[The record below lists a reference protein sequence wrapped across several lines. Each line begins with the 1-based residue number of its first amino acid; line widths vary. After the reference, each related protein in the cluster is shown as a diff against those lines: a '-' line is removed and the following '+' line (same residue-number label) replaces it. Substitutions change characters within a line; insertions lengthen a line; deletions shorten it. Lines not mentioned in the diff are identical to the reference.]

1 MSLFSKHWWL
11 EAVAPGRWGE
21 ATVHGKRGEIIARL
35 PWARERLP
43 VPGLKLTR
51 LGSPRL
57 TPFLTPMVEVGSG
70 KHVTQLAREH
80 KLLEALLDDLPPFD
94 YLSYTFDPS
103 FTNWLPF
110 YWKGLSGSLRATYV
124 LDDVTD
130 LDAVWHGMSDTTR
143 NHIRAAE
150 SALEIHEDRSVER
163 LAEAIASTFARQGRS
178 MPFALEMLD
187 RLHRAVR
194 EHDAGTVLSATD
206 ELGQLH
212 AALMVVWDES
222 RAYNLAGGA
231 ITELRSS
238 GAQSLLL
245 WHGIRLAAERVPVF
259 DFEGSMIEGVARFFR
274 GFGSRPWPYLHV
286 TGTSRRM
293 RVGLAARDLGKALI
307 ART

>member
-1 MSLFSKHWWL
+1 MSLFSEHWWL
-11 EAVAPGRWGE
+11 DAVAPGRWGE
-21 ATVHGKRGEIIARL
+21 ATVRSRDEITARL

-43 VPGLKLTR
+43 VPGLHLTR
-51 LGSPRL
+51 VGSPRL
-57 TPFLTPMVEVGSG
+57 TPFLAPALELGSG
-70 KHVTQLAREH
+70 KHVNRLAREH
-80 KLLEALLDDLPPFD
+80 RLLEALLDDLPPFD

-110 YWKGLSGSLRATYV
+110 YWKGLTGSLRATYV
-124 LDDVTD
+124 LDDLSD

-150 SALEIHEDRSVER
+150 SVLQIHEDQNAER
-163 LAEAIASTFARQGRS
+163 LAAAIASTFARQGRS
-178 MPFALEMLD
+178 TPFPIEMLE

-194 EHDAGTVLSATD
+194 EHDAGRVLSATD
-206 ELGQLH
+206 ELGQLD
-212 AALMVVWDES
+212 AALMVVWDEN

-231 ITELRSS
+231 ITELRRS

-245 WHGIRLAAERVPVF
+245 WHAIRLAAERVPVF

-293 RVGLAARDLGKALI
+293 RMALAARDFGNALLG
-307 ART
+307 RT